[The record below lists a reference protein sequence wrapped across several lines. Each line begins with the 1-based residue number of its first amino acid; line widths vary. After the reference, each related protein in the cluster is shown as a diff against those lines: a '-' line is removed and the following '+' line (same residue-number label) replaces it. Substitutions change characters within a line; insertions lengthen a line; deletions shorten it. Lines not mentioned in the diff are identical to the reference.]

1 MKLRTPVTS
10 SLSLLLF
17 FAAPIALAQ
26 GVDVHSRP
34 VQSEPSREFDAIQYR
49 IKIALDD
56 RKYAFQAENTI
67 TLTPFD
73 DGFSKCDL
81 DAETFIV
88 TGVVD
93 EHSRPLKFEQPPHQ
107 LIVFFPR
114 PHHYGDTVRFT
125 VSYHAEHLLDSTGQS
140 QGINFMEESATHPA
154 QIFTQSFARGARHWF
169 PCYDQPND
177 KATQEVI
184 ATVRSDYNLLSNGRL
199 VEVTED
205 KLHGTKTFHWSQ
217 DLPHATYLS
226 TLMAGP
232 YEVVKDSL
240 GALPIDY
247 WVYKK
252 DAKDVPSTFPRS
264 PEIIQF
270 LGKEYGYDYPWA
282 KYDQA
287 TIAGIGGGAECT
299 SASELGQ
306 GLMHDERAEQDFS
319 SYGWLIC
326 HEAAHQWWGDL
337 ITCRD
342 WTHTWLNESF
352 GTYSEIMYALYDKG
366 EDDAALNVLGK
377 INQYLQ
383 EAHTRYMRPI
393 VFARWNEPGDNFD
406 RHTYQKGAVLLHTMR
421 WLLGEKPFHH
431 LLSYFLHKYA
441 FQPVDTHDFMAAV
454 KEATGQ
460 NLDWFFDEWFFKPG
474 HPVFDVHSSWDEQ
487 QKKVRLTVAQRQ
499 DTSQGVPIFKMPVV
513 IRIETPDNAMSQRVW
528 LSQAVDTFE
537 LACDRKPLMV
547 RFDEGN
553 HLLKELTFEKSTDE
567 LLYQLKRDDAIGRM
581 RAVSEL
587 IGRTDDARVIDA
599 LMDAARNDP
608 FWAVRRDALYRLAGF
623 RGITQM
629 DMDRGLVPQSRLDSV
644 RIPTGLDRPRMI
656 AFFKERALDKSS
668 QVRAAALYGLGNN
681 GTKKEIDFLR
691 DRFQRDDSY
700 VAQAASLRAMGKC
713 GDQSVVNLLKK
724 AAAMDSPRNVLR
736 SAATWALARLA
747 RGS

>member
-1 MKLRTPVTS
+1 MKLRKFIPIP
-10 SLSLLLF
+10 LSVLL
-17 FAAPIALAQ
+17 AAPVSIAQ
-26 GVDVHSRP
+26 KIDVFSRP
-34 VQSEPSREFDAIQYR
+34 VQSEPSREFDAIHYR

-56 RKYAFQAENTI
+56 KNYSFQAENTV
-67 TLTPFD
+67 TLIPVND
-73 DGFSKCDL
+73 DFSKCVL
-81 DAETFIV
+81 DAETFVV
-88 TGVVD
+88 TRVVD
-93 EHSRPLKFEQPPHQ
+93 ERSRPLKFEQ
-107 LIVFFPR
+107 R
-114 PHHYGDTVRFT
+114 PHRLVVFLPTPYDDGETVRFT
-125 VSYHAEHLLDSTGQS
+125 VSYHADHLLDSTGQS
-140 QGINFMEESATHPA
+140 PGINFMEESAAHSA

-205 KLHGTKTFHWSQ
+205 KSRGTKSFHWSQ
-217 DLPHATYLS
+217 ELPHATYLS
-226 TLMAGP
+226 TLIAGP
-232 YEVVKDSL
+232 YEVIKDSL
-240 GALPIDY
+240 GSLPINY

-252 DAKDVPSTFPRS
+252 DVKDVKSTFPRT

-270 LGKEYGYDYPWA
+270 LGREYGYDYPWA

-306 GLMHDERAEQDFS
+306 GLMHNERAEQDFS

-393 VFARWNEPGDNFD
+393 VFARWNDPGDNFD
-406 RHTYQKGAVLLHTMR
+406 RHTYQKGAVILHMMR

-431 LLSYFLHKYA
+431 LLSHFLHKHA
-441 FQPVDTHDFMAAV
+441 FQPVDTHDFTVAV
-454 KEATGQ
+454 REATGQ

-474 HPVFDVHSSWDEQ
+474 HPVFDVHWSWDEQ
-487 QKKVRLTVAQRQ
+487 QKKVRLAVAQMQ
-499 DTSQGVPIFKMPVV
+499 DTSQGVPIFNMPVI
-513 IRIETPDNAMSQRVW
+513 IRIETPDSVISERVL
-528 LSQAVDTFE
+528 LSNGLDTVDF
-537 LACDRKPLMV
+537 ACDRKPLMV

-553 HLLKELTFEKSTDE
+553 HLLKELRFEKSTDE
-567 LLYQLKRDDAIGRM
+567 LLYQLKHDDVIGRM
-581 RAVSEL
+581 WTISEL
-587 IGRTDDARVIDA
+587 IGRTDDGRVADA
-599 LMDAARNDP
+599 LMEVARNDA
-608 FWAVRRDALYRLAGF
+608 FWAVRRDAVYRLAGF

-644 RIPTGLDRPRMI
+644 RMPTGLDRPKMI
-656 AFFKERALDKSS
+656 AFFKERALDKNS
-668 QVRAAALYGLGNN
+668 QVRAAALYGLGNV
-681 GTKKEIDFLR
+681 GTKKEIGFLR
-691 DRFQRDDSY
+691 ERFGQDSSY
-700 VAQAASLRAMGKC
+700 VAQAAALRAMGKC
-713 GDQSVVNLLKK
+713 GDQSVVNVLKK
-724 AAAMDSPRNVLR
+724 AAAMDSPRNVIR
-736 SAATWALARLA
+736 SAANWALAQVEHNR
-747 RGS
+747 